1 MWFSSP
7 KRPLTNNAFLRSD
20 RAGPRLIAVVV
31 ICMLQGCAYHRLV
44 VREPNPADQYY
55 HPVSSSALAWG
66 AVEEQR
72 VAQKC
77 ETSLLSE
84 VRVRTSLAQAIATV
98 LTLGFWQPSRVEYRC
113 SKAPTGVGEIRP

>member
-1 MWFSSP
+1 MHHDD
-7 KRPLTNNAFLRSD
+7 KA
-20 RAGPRLIAVVV
+20 RAARKTVWAAAGLLLIE
-31 ICMLQGCAYHRLV
+31 GCAYHRLV

-66 AVEEQR
+66 AIEEQR
-72 VAQKC
+72 VAEKC

-84 VRVRTSLAQAIATV
+84 VRVQTSLLQALATV

-113 SKAPTGVGEIRP
+113 SKEPTGVGEIPR

>member
-1 MWFSSP
+1 M
-7 KRPLTNNAFLRSD
+7 RHDD
-20 RAGPRLIAVVV
+20 RARAARKLVGAAAAVFL
-31 ICMLQGCAYHRLV
+31 LQGCAYHRLV

-55 HPVSSSALAWG
+55 HPVSSNALAWG

-72 VAQKC
+72 VAEKC

-84 VRVRTSLAQAIATV
+84 VRVQTSLLQALATV

-113 SKAPTGVGEIRP
+113 SKEPTGVGEITP